1 MHIAILNQDFPPET
15 GAGPARITEL
25 AREWIAAGH
34 QVSVVT
40 GFPNRKLPGQRD
52 GVIPAPYAG
61 RLWMHERRDGIE
73 VYRSWLY
80 ASPRRA
86 FAHTLVN
93 YLTFA
98 GTSLVSALVALPR
111 PDVLIASGPPYFQ
124 QFSGALA
131 ALARD
136 VPLVLEIRDLWPDYV
151 AEMGIIRRP
160 LLLDAMFATER
171 WLLARAD
178 ATVVVT
184 ESFKRRLIEKG
195 VAPDAISVVPNGV
208 DTARYHPSDEP
219 NPLGALVGEG
229 PLVGYLGTFG
239 AGQGLIAAVEAAR
252 LLHASGTPIRL
263 CLVGDGSDR
272 ALLEADL
279 RDRPIPGVTIHQPI
293 ARDATRAL
301 YNACDVVLVPHA
313 ALPVLGD
320 TVPSKIFEVMACAR
334 PLVAAL
340 RGEGARIVERSGG
353 GVLAAPGDA
362 RSIAESIRR
371 VLGLSDAERAAMGAA
386 GRAFATREYDRTAL
400 ANGYLALLERVA
412 RREG

>member
-80 ASPRRA
+80 ASPKRA

-160 LLLDAMFATER
+160 LLLDAMFSTER

-184 ESFKRRLIEKG
+184 EAFKRRLVEKG
-195 VAPDAISVVPNGV
+195 VAPDSISVVPNGV

-219 NPLGALVGEG
+219 NPLGELAGDG

-239 AGQGLIAAVEAAR
+239 AGQGSSPRSRPRGSSTRAGRPFGSAWSATGRIAPCSRRTCATDRSRVSRSTSRSRATPRAPCTTPAMSSSSPTR
-252 LLHASGTPIRL
+252 RSRSSGT
-263 CLVGDGSDR
+263 
-272 ALLEADL
+272 
-279 RDRPIPGVTIHQPI
+279 
-293 ARDATRAL
+293 
-301 YNACDVVLVPHA
+301 
-313 ALPVLGD
+313 
-320 TVPSKIFEVMACAR
+320 
-334 PLVAAL
+334 
-340 RGEGARIVERSGG
+340 RSRR
-353 GVLAAPGDA
+353 
-362 RSIAESIRR
+362 RSSR
-371 VLGLSDAERAAMGAA
+371 
-386 GRAFATREYDRTAL
+386 
-400 ANGYLALLERVA
+400 
-412 RREG
+412 

>member
-25 AREWIAAGH
+25 SREWIAAGH
-34 QVSVVT
+34 RVSVVT

-52 GVIPAPYAG
+52 GVIPEPYRG
-61 RLWMHERRDGIE
+61 RLYMRERWDGID
-73 VYRSWLY
+73 VHRSWLY
-80 ASPRRA
+80 ASPRRE

-98 GTSLVSALVALPR
+98 ASSLVTSLAALPR

-131 ALARD
+131 ALARN

-151 AEMGIIRRP
+151 AEMGIIRDRR
-160 LLLDAMFATER
+160 LLDVMFATER

-184 ESFKRRLIEKG
+184 ESFKRRLVEKG
-195 VAPDAISVVPNGV
+195 VPPDSVTVIPNGV
-208 DTARYHPSDEP
+208 DTSRYHPETAP
-219 NPLGALVGEG
+219 NPLGALEGTG

-239 AGQGLIAAVEAAR
+239 AGQGLIAVVEAAR
-252 LLHASGTPIRL
+252 LLHARGTPIRL
-263 CLVGDGSDR
+263 CLVGDGADR
-272 ALLEADL
+272 TLLEDDL
-279 RDRPIPGVTIHQPI
+279 RARPVPGVTIHSPI
-293 ARDATRAL
+293 PRDATRAL
-301 YNACDVVLVPHA
+301 YNACDVILVPHA
-313 ALPVLGD
+313 NLPVLGD

-353 GVLAAPGDA
+353 GVLARPGDA
-362 RSIAESIRR
+362 ESIAGAVERILGMTAEERR
-371 VLGLSDAERAAMGAA
+371 LMGAA
-386 GRAFATREYDRTAL
+386 GREFALREYDRRAL
-400 ANGYLALLERVA
+400 AARYLRLLERVT
-412 RREG
+412 R